1 MARFSVIKMQY
12 VHVPLAGMCAA
23 ARPLMASLKSQ
34 GGGNP
39 EVPHCD
45 CLRLFSCCLKS
56 VLGSFHYAR

>member
-1 MARFSVIKMQY
+1 MARFSDIKMQY

-34 GGGNP
+34 GGGNQ
-39 EVPHCD
+39 EVAHCD
-45 CLRLFSCCLKS
+45 CLILFSCCLKS